1 MSEAPK
7 QKAKRKAPSKVDWRK
22 LYEIKDLKITQPK
35 KEGETKKEEL
45 KRKELNKQVRDK
57 GFIPIPTEKTPE
69 LEYDI
74 YTLLVGN
81 ANKLQFQLAIEEYL
95 MRICPVVSNST
106 KEDLIRSRKEIRES
120 EGINLTF
127 ETLIEGLEKGIKP
140 ANLKYIARLGKKK
153 DQAEYGTYFKYD
165 KPIPTDKE
173 QEAIRVMIDKRYST
187 ILRQIPP
194 NKTIDELVEKL
205 RDTLR
210 TQVVNLQ
217 VAYPQVIDKYGVS
230 ELRVAEAI
238 IEGGLPNPPYKREG
252 IEEAKSELRGRSKEK
267 ALEFYK
273 KSPKLATFLK
283 AIEDNK
289 YKELGLP

>member
-1 MSEAPK
+1 MK
-7 QKAKRKAPSKVDWRK
+7 
-22 LYEIKDLKITQPK
+22 
-35 KEGETKKEEL
+35 
-45 KRKELNKQVRDK
+45 
-57 GFIPIPTEKTPE
+57 
-69 LEYDI
+69 
-74 YTLLVGN
+74 
-81 ANKLQFQLAIEEYL
+81 
-95 MRICPVVSNST
+95 ICPVVSNST
-106 KEDLIRSRKEIRES
+106 KEDLIRSRNEIRES

-153 DQAEYGTYFKYD
+153 DQAPYGTYFKYD

-173 QEAIRVMIDKRYST
+173 QQAIRVMIDKRYST

-238 IEGGLPNPPYKREG
+238 IEGGLPTPPHKREG
-252 IEEAKSELRGRSKEK
+252 IEEAKTELRGRSKKK

-273 KSPKLATFLK
+273 KSPILATFLK